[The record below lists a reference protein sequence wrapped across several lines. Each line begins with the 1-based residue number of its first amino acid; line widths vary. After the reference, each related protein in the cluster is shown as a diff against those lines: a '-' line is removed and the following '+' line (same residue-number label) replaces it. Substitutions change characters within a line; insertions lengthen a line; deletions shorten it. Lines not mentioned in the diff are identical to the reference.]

1 MKHEEHNSGDRHKG
15 KRRRVRREPGSL
27 GAALR
32 QSVGPLMRQ
41 FRKFTAMRE
50 CLGVLPRELAEARLA
65 APFDVRLAPARYPG
79 ASRPETGAAGPPGV
93 AEQSA
98 AGVGLEDVNTM
109 YFYVASRTV
118 EAVLERQKR
127 RLISEINARL
137 EFAFIEEFRYEEA
150 GAQKIER
157 QLNILALT
165 PD

>member
-1 MKHEEHNSGDRHKG
+1 M
-15 KRRRVRREPGSL
+15 RREPSSL

-50 CLGVLPRELAEARLA
+50 CLALLPAEIRDAQLA
-65 APFDVRLAPARYPG
+65 APYDVRRAPAREPG
-79 ASRPETGAAGPPGV
+79 GAG
-93 AEQSA
+93 
-98 AGVGLEDVNTM
+98 GLDDVNTM

-127 RLISEINARL
+127 RLMREINARL
-137 EFAFIEEFRYEEA
+137 EFAFVEEFRYEEA
-150 GAQKIER
+150 GVQKIER